1 MTQYA
6 TLDGTS
12 DAGGWTRPD
21 MGSPIH
27 TWADTT
33 TAGADYIQATTYG
46 GSVGPAIFTL
56 SNVDDPE
63 TASDHKIK
71 YKAQGVVG
79 GMSYG
84 SGPALTIAL
93 YEGTTERHSTTNSS
107 LSTSSGGTDYTITLS
122 ESEANSITDYD
133 NLLIRLTMGGDMEES
148 VYIYVAYFECP
159 DAEEEEEAVTSPAF
173 LLFMG

>member
-1 MTQYA
+1 
-6 TLDGTS
+6 
-12 DAGGWTRPD
+12 
-21 MGSPIH
+21 
-27 TWADTT
+27 
-33 TAGADYIQATTYG
+33 
-46 GSVGPAIFTL
+46 
-56 SNVDDPE
+56 
-63 TASDHKIK
+63 
-71 YKAQGVVG
+71 
-79 GMSYG
+79 MSFG